1 MPPLPTLRQRRI
13 TGSAHAWINRLQTL
27 LLVLTL
33 LGISALAGWLLLG
46 SEGLWIS
53 LLAGLLALALEPT
66 AASWLTLRL
75 YRAHPISPDAAPQ
88 LWQTLRELATRAEL
102 PAVPIPHYVPSP
114 IINAFAVGNRS
125 RAAIA
130 LTDGLLRSL
139 SGRELTGV
147 LAHEV
152 AHIAHGDLRVMGLAD
167 YVSRLTSLFALTA
180 QFLLLASLPWLF
192 VAEVDINWTGLIL
205 LALSPHVALLAQ
217 LGLSRVREYDADRR
231 AAELT
236 GDPEGLASALARIE
250 QVSRS
255 WRNLLLPGWGNP
267 EPSWL
272 RTHPATAERI
282 RRLLAMTEVEQP
294 PSPEWLAGPWHR
306 PDYPQLSRT
315 RPRWRVGGYWW

>member
-1 MPPLPTLRQRRI
+1 MPPLPHLHRFTY
-13 TGSAHAWINRLQTL
+13 TAHAWINRLQTL
-27 LLVLTL
+27 LLILTL
-33 LGISALAGWLLLG
+33 LGIGALAGWLLLG
-46 SEGLWIS
+46 SQGIWIA

-75 YRAHPISPDAAPQ
+75 YRARPIAPDEAPQ
-88 LWQTLRELATRAEL
+88 LWQTLNVLATRADL

-114 IINAFAVGNRS
+114 IINAFAVGSRD

-139 SGRELTGV
+139 SGREITGV

-180 QFLLLASLPWLF
+180 QFVLLLSLPWLF

-205 LALSPHVALLAQ
+205 LALSPHLALLAQ

-250 QVSRS
+250 RVSRS
-255 WRNLLLPGWGNP
+255 WRAWLMPGWGNP

-282 RRLLAMTEVEQP
+282 RRLLAISGAGMQP
-294 PSPEWLAGPWHR
+294 TPQWPAGPWRR
-306 PDYPQLSRT
+306 PDHALSPRAT
-315 RPRWRVGGYWW
+315 PRWRMGGHWW